1 MKKEKAASLTK
12 EKKKLKDPDYLK
24 AQTQPSPFSWAEN
37 VDFMKKEHDETKINK
52 HLYIP
57 LRYAKLTT
65 SGMKR
70 LRAMFRQVSPV
81 KKQNYRNLDKDGED
95 YMHNLRI

>member
-1 MKKEKAASLTK
+1 MKK
-12 EKKKLKDPDYLK
+12 
-24 AQTQPSPFSWAEN
+24 
-37 VDFMKKEHDETKINK
+37 VDDETKINE
-52 HLYIP
+52 HLYID

-70 LRAMFRQVSPV
+70 LRAKFRQVSPV

-95 YMHNLRI
+95 YMHNLEIYFWLCHIFN

>member
-1 MKKEKAASLTK
+1 MQQLKKEKAASLTK

-24 AQTQPSPFSWAEN
+24 AQTQPSPFSLAEN
-37 VDFMKKEHDETKINK
+37 VDFMKKEHDETKINE
-52 HLYIP
+52 HLYID

-70 LRAMFRQVSPV
+70 F
-81 KKQNYRNLDKDGED
+81 
-95 YMHNLRI
+95 